1 MSGGAAPAGAYA
13 RSVALTDPEGL
24 HARPA
29 AELAKLAQ
37 ALPARATANG
47 ADARSILALMSL
59 GLAHGA
65 TLEIAASDDEA
76 GRTTVDALAQLV
88 LSEFARSDA

>member
-1 MSGGAAPAGAYA
+1 MSAVAPGAYA
-13 RSVALTDPEGL
+13 RSMVLTDPAGL

-37 ALPARATANG
+37 AMPARATANG

-59 GLAHGA
+59 GLARGA